1 MNLLDRPR
9 PYPHPGSM
17 NKIQVRR
24 AVPTDAPALRSL
36 VAGLSPESAYL
47 RFFAG
52 IGTPTSRFVA
62 ALLRRDETHG
72 AWVCA
77 AGDDLLGHATWGQDG
92 DTAEVGMVVADPWQG
107 LGIGRALMV
116 ATLGEIADRGLTDV
130 RLHVHTDNTR
140 LARRLS
146 RGATTAVLADGIVT
160 ITRPLSD
167 LLPSA
172 PHQSP
177 LIMQEWGSW
186 AAPVSA

>member
-1 MNLLDRPR
+1 
-9 PYPHPGSM
+9 M

-24 AVPTDAPALRSL
+24 AGPADAPAMRSL
-36 VAGLSPESAYL
+36 VAGLSPETAFL

-62 ALLRRDETHG
+62 ALLRRDDTHG

-77 AGDDLLGHATWGQDG
+77 AGDDLLGHATWGRDG
-92 DTAEVGMVVADPWQG
+92 DAAELGIVVADPWQG

-116 ATLGEIADRGLTDV
+116 AALGEIADRGLTDV
-130 RLHVHTDNTR
+130 RLHVHADNAR

-160 ITRPLSD
+160 ITRPVAD
-167 LLPSA
+167 LLPPIPA
-172 PHQSP
+172 PHPAVHTSP
-177 LIMQEWGSW
+177 SIMRNWGSW
-186 AAPVSA
+186 GVPTSA

>member
-1 MNLLDRPR
+1 
-9 PYPHPGSM
+9 M

-24 AVPTDAPALRSL
+24 AEPADAPALHSL
-36 VAGLSPESAYL
+36 VAGLSPQTAFL

-52 IGTPTSRFVA
+52 IGTPTSRFVT
-62 ALLRRDETHG
+62 ALLRRDDTHG
-72 AWVCA
+72 AWVYP

-92 DTAEVGMVVADPWQG
+92 AAAELGIVVADPWQG

-130 RLHVHTDNTR
+130 RLHVHADNTH

-160 ITRPLSD
+160 ITRPVAD
-167 LLPSA
+167 LREAVAGRVL
-172 PHQSP
+172 
-177 LIMQEWGSW
+177 
-186 AAPVSA
+186 VSVA